1 MSVRESWVY
10 PSDGGEPYLKG
21 TRHATVVSTGVQIL
35 PDLPDF
41 ISPIDGKRYSG
52 RAGLRDHCARH
63 DVVPNAELKGLP
75 TLQTNSDFRSPS
87 ERRAD
92 AQHRKEVLIN
102 QVNKHYR

>member
-10 PSDGGEPYLKG
+10 PSDGGEPYKKG
-21 TRHATVVSTGVQIL
+21 TRHATHVPAGVQIL

-41 ISPIDGKRYSG
+41 VSPIDGKRYSG
-52 RAGLRDHCARH
+52 RAGLREHCRRH

-75 TLQTNSDFRSPS
+75 TLQTNSDFRRPE

-92 AQHRKEVLIN
+92 AQHRKAVLIN
-102 QVNKHYR
+102 QVNKHFR